1 MNTKITVVLVAVISL
16 WAWPGPAKAVLPPA
30 GYIYETYA
38 SYYHPGA
45 GAAPWWMTFDG
56 YGNLY
61 VTHKE
66 DGSIYRI
73 SPDGT
78 AERWLDKLNSP
89 REIIWAGQTPYG
101 DYLYLASPNGH
112 IYKIDPDRNSSV
124 FATVPGGDIEPLALD
139 RYARYGGYMYTATR
153 SNDHMEGVLPN
164 GQTTRFSDF
173 PYGISGGVGG
183 IAFDP
188 GMEYGG
194 FMHAASE
201 SKTSPQW
208 NGLFRLDIFGNPTRF
223 GSNRII
229 TAKHLEF
236 DTVGLMFDGKL
247 FVVGEISTGVG
258 TTFWGIYEV
267 FPNGEPTPFWGGTR
281 QTGGVYG
288 FTFGPDGALYVAG
301 YVTAENTVV
310 ITRITLPPKAIAAR
324 KLLAAIAEKKTA
336 IERIESAIAK
346 ELAAIEALDELL
358 ESGDL
363 GELQIDDILRTRQR
377 TNAAIQQQ
385 RASIQILRI
394 SIRRLEA
401 VLADLGCSA
410 EDQTQA
416 GPGRR

>member
-1 MNTKITVVLVAVISL
+1 MKTKITFSLVAIISL
-16 WAWPGPAKAVLPPA
+16 WAWPGPAKGVLPPA
-30 GYIYETYA
+30 DYIYETYA
-38 SYYHPGA
+38 TYYHPNPGMS
-45 GAAPWWMTFDG
+45 PWYMCFDG

-61 VTHKE
+61 VTHRE
-66 DGSIYRI
+66 NGSIYRI
-73 SPDGT
+73 DMDGN
-78 AERWLDKLNSP
+78 AIRWVDNLNGP
-89 REIIWAGQTPYG
+89 HDIAWGGGTEYG
-101 DYLYLASPNGH
+101 EYLYVGCLDAVRRIDLNGN
-112 IYKIDPDRNSSV
+112 IST
-124 FATVPGGDIEPLALD
+124 FATISGEPVVLALD
-139 RYARYGGYMYTATR
+139 RVGSYGRYMYAATAI
-153 SNDHMEGVLPN
+153 NDHIRCIFPTGN
-164 GQTTRFSDF
+164 TQRFSDF
-173 PYGISGGVGG
+173 PYGVPGGVHG

-188 GMEYGG
+188 AMKYGH
-194 FMHAASE
+194 FMYAASA
-201 SKTSPQW
+201 SSTLQW
-208 NGLFRLDIFGNPTRF
+208 NGLFRLDILGNPTRF

-236 DTVGLMFDGKL
+236 DAMGLMSDGKL

-267 FPNGEPTPFWGGTR
+267 APNGEPTPFWGGTR

-358 ESGDL
+358 EGDDFDGL
-363 GELQIDDILRTRQR
+363 RIDDILRARQK
-377 TNAAIQQQ
+377 TNATIQQQ

-401 VLADLGCSA
+401 ALADLGCSA
-410 EDQTQA
+410 QDQAQA